1 MGRCIDLGCGAGKYL
16 HRLSMNF
23 RTVVAC
29 DLSPKLIGLSRQE
42 VKQRKLSNVEVR
54 VRDLASVWYRP
65 DAGAEEAADA
75 ELFIPESFGFAVMA
89 NVLIAPGPT
98 ALRALMLRNAYRS
111 LCVGGRLLVIV
122 PSLESALYV
131 NMRCEEAAYE
141 GPYTGWKQACVNGDV
156 VQQPTRA
163 QGADILQGIFKR
175 SGVRTKH
182 YLEPEFTLLV
192 ERVGF
197 KVESIEKVTYTWGS
211 ELGLYS
217 DLHLPKAFREPS
229 PPPWDWL
236 FVLRKEEGKH
246 SVERCVWGYS
256 SSVAARQ
263 ASADR
268 AADID
273 PLSARESKQ
282 PESNGLGS
290 IEEVGLHA
298 KANSTDAQAPPP
310 TRLPPAP
317 LSARNTRS

>member
-54 VRDLASVWYRP
+54 VRDLAQVWYRP

-111 LCVGGRLLVIV
+111 LCVGGHLLVIV
-122 PSLESALYV
+122 PSVESALYV
-131 NMRCEEAAYE
+131 NMRCEEASYE

-156 VQQPTRA
+156 IQQPTRA
-163 QGADILQGIFKR
+163 EGADILQGIFKR

-182 YLEPEFTLLV
+182 YLEPEFKLLV

-197 KVESIEKVTYTWGS
+197 TVELNEKVTYSWCS
-211 ELGLYS
+211 ELGLYG
-217 DLHLPKAFREPS
+217 DATLPKPFREPS

-236 FVLRKEEGKH
+236 FVLRKGDAKQGAD
-246 SVERCVWGYS
+246 RCVWGYS

-263 ASADR
+263 APSDC
-268 AADID
+268 
-273 PLSARESKQ
+273 
-282 PESNGLGS
+282 
-290 IEEVGLHA
+290 
-298 KANSTDAQAPPP
+298 KANPIAAQIEMSHVRDARQPHPSSVENITTAGIPPV
-310 TRLPPAP
+310 A
-317 LSARNTRS
+317 SIAEA